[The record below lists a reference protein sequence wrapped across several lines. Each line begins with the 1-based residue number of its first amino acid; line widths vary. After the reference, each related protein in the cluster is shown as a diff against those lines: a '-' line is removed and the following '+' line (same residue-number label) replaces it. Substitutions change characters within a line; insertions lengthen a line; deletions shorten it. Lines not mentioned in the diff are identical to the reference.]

1 MQSGISLAGLNYLA
15 TKKDQKGIIILN
27 DNEMSIGKNIGGFTN
42 IFNNIRVK
50 KSYKFF
56 RKVTPKFLRNILK
69 TFVYGKLPVFSQLGY
84 RYIGPID
91 GHNIKELIKYF
102 QYAKEQ
108 NKSIIVHI
116 KTIKGKGYEFS
127 ENDLVFSSSE
137 KINSGIILDKLENSK
152 YYILLRLKV
161 NNSVNPKYYS
171 FSNGSDNEEFTYYS
185 VTQDGNNKKAEILF
199 LTKEFAENEYT
210 VLTIEVSDAKLPE
223 DVYDVVIDAG
233 HGGKDA
239 GEKQGDITE
248 ADITLDYAKTL
259 KTSLEAQ
266 GFKVKLTRDD
276 NNTDSFTYNDMYD
289 EDGRISLACSSKAK
303 LMISLHLNNGI
314 NDLNG
319 FEIYAPCKSNLDFA
333 EQMAKCIKNNTSINF
348 SNNKSFKEKEGVYLR
363 NFTKNEIKASSDTSK
378 SKGFEPYLITTDTP
392 YLYTIR
398 EVGGVATGAY
408 ADGRNTAYSKNKYY
422 DSNQGIECYQLELGY
437 IKTDLNTILNE
448 KENYINAITE
458 AVLNYTK

>member
-1 MQSGISLAGLNYLA
+1 MLKKLFRFSVIVLMFVGIFFGLNVTIRRLFP
-15 TKKDQKGIIILN
+15 
-27 DNEMSIGKNIGGFTN
+27 NIEKQEAEAN
-42 IFNNIRVK
+42 IFNKIQSTSIALTNFYTYGRAFNVSGKIPNISKDNFESVRLVITDGLEFEE
-50 KSYKFF
+50 SYN
-56 RKVTPKFLRNILK
+56 LN
-69 TFVYGKLPVFSQLGY
+69 
-84 RYIGPID
+84 
-91 GHNIKELIKYF
+91 
-102 QYAKEQ
+102 
-108 NKSIIVHI
+108 
-116 KTIKGKGYEFS
+116 YEFS

-171 FSNGSDNEEFTYYS
+171 FSNGSDNEELTYYS

-223 DVYDVVIDAG
+223 DVYDIVIDAG

-437 IKTDLNTILNE
+437 IKTDLNTILDE
-448 KENYINAITE
+448 KENYIDAITE
-458 AVLNYTK
+458 AILNYTK

>member
-1 MQSGISLAGLNYLA
+1 MLKKLFRFSVIVLMFVGIFFGLNVTIRRLFP
-15 TKKDQKGIIILN
+15 
-27 DNEMSIGKNIGGFTN
+27 SIEKQEAEAN
-42 IFNNIRVK
+42 IFNKIQSTSIALTNFYTYGRAFNVSGKIPNISKDNFESVRLVITDGLEFEE
-50 KSYKFF
+50 SYN
-56 RKVTPKFLRNILK
+56 LN
-69 TFVYGKLPVFSQLGY
+69 
-84 RYIGPID
+84 
-91 GHNIKELIKYF
+91 
-102 QYAKEQ
+102 
-108 NKSIIVHI
+108 
-116 KTIKGKGYEFS
+116 YEFS

-171 FSNGSDNEEFTYYS
+171 FSNGSDNEELTYYS

-223 DVYDVVIDAG
+223 DVYDIVIDAG

-437 IKTDLNTILNE
+437 IKTDLNTILDE
-448 KENYINAITE
+448 KENYIDAITE
-458 AVLNYTK
+458 AILNYTK